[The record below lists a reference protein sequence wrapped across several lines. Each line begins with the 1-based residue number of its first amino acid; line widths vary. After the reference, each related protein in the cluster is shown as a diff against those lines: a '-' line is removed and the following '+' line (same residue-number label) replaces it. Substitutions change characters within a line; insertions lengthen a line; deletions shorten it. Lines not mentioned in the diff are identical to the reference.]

1 MANSSVSNN
10 TTTLLFDHDG
20 TLINSERVHF
30 TLWREI
36 VASYGAELTD
46 EFYCK
51 VMAGIPVNQNA
62 KDVVEHFSLD
72 VEPEQ
77 LAKKKHDKVEAYL
90 SQQAFP
96 LMPHAAETIKACADA
111 GFTIGIV
118 TGGSTLSV
126 EKTLTN
132 YGLAQYISC
141 VVAVEDVTYSKP
153 APDCYQLAME
163 KLGVS
168 PGECIAIED
177 TYTGMQSALSAELA
191 CVVIPTTQSATHDFT
206 QATSRYESL
215 PLWLEQEITGR

>member
-51 VMAGIPVNQNA
+51 VMAGIPVKQNA

-168 PGECIAIED
+168 AAQCVAIED
-177 TYTGMQSALSAELA
+177 THTGMQSAVSAEIP
-191 CVVIPTTQSATHDFT
+191 CVVIPTTQSATHDFSK
-206 QATSRYESL
+206 ATSRYESL

>member
-36 VASYGAELTD
+36 VASYGTELTD

-51 VMAGIPVNQNA
+51 VMAGIPVKQNA

-72 VEPEQ
+72 VEPVQ

-90 SQQAFP
+90 SQQAFA

-215 PLWLEQEITGR
+215 QLWVEQEITGR

>member
-51 VMAGIPVNQNA
+51 VMAGIPVKQNA

-96 LMPHAAETIKACADA
+96 LMPHAGETIKACADA

-215 PLWLEQEITGR
+215 QLWVEQEITGR

>member
-1 MANSSVSNN
+1 MASSSVSNN

-30 TLWREI
+30 TLWQEI

-51 VMAGIPVNQNA
+51 AMAGIPVKQNA

-72 VEPEQ
+72 ETPER
-77 LAKKKHDKVEAYL
+77 LAKKKHEKIEAYL

-96 LMPHAAETIKACADA
+96 LMPHAAETIKACADK
-111 GFTIGIV
+111 GYTIGIV

-126 EKTLTN
+126 EKTLAN

-191 CVVIPTTQSATHDFT
+191 WVVIPTTQSATHDFT

>member
-1 MANSSVSNN
+1 MASSSVSNN

-30 TLWREI
+30 TLWQEI

-51 VMAGIPVNQNA
+51 AMAGIPVKQNA
-62 KDVVEHFSLD
+62 KDVVE
-72 VEPEQ
+72 
-77 LAKKKHDKVEAYL
+77 
-90 SQQAFP
+90 
-96 LMPHAAETIKACADA
+96 PHAAETIKACADK
-111 GFTIGIV
+111 GYTIGIV

-126 EKTLTN
+126 EKTLAN

-141 VVAVEDVTYSKP
+141 VVAVEDVTHSKP

-168 PGECIAIED
+168 AAQCVAIED
-177 TYTGMQSALSAELA
+177 THTGMQSAVSAEIP
-191 CVVIPTTQSATHDFT
+191 CVVIPTTQSATHDFSK
-206 QATSRYESL
+206 ATSRYESL

>member
-77 LAKKKHDKVEAYL
+77 LAKKKNDKVEAYL